1 VLLSQT
7 VEHRE
12 FAFELTDFNRKANQT
27 GLDDCGT
34 QRHID
39 RSGGTTMRKSLA
51 ICSLL
56 LLAPL
61 AFGEQHGHAATKGS
75 AHSNAPAKAH
85 SASSDRDKGKA
96 RAADVGKGKK
106 KGLKRFFSKHNH
118 GKK

>member
-1 VLLSQT
+1 
-7 VEHRE
+7 
-12 FAFELTDFNRKANQT
+12 
-27 GLDDCGT
+27 
-34 QRHID
+34 
-39 RSGGTTMRKSLA
+39 MRKSLA

-61 AFGEQHGHAATKGS
+61 AFGAQTKGS

-106 KGLKRFFSKHNH
+106 KGLKGFFSKRNH

>member
-1 VLLSQT
+1 
-7 VEHRE
+7 
-12 FAFELTDFNRKANQT
+12 
-27 GLDDCGT
+27 
-34 QRHID
+34 
-39 RSGGTTMRKSLA
+39 MRKSIV

-61 AFGEQHGHAATKGS
+61 AFGAEHGHTAAKGS

-96 RAADVGKGKK
+96 RAADAGKGKK
-106 KGLKRFFSKHNH
+106 KGLKRLFSRHNN